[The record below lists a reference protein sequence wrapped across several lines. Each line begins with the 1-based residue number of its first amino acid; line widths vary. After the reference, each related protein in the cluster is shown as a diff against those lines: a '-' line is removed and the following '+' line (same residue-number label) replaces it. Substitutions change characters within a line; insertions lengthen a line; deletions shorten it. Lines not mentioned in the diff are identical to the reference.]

1 MSRDEAIQGR
11 AFVAAALA
19 VAAAAPLLPRL
30 DPLVEIALV
39 AGAIALLG
47 VPHGALDV
55 LHARRLLAGAPR
67 ARRAAFWL
75 GYLGLA
81 GAVVLVWLAL
91 PAAFLVGFL
100 VLAIVH
106 FAGDPEPGTAL
117 PTRLLFGA
125 SPIVLP
131 GLLHAGELAQ
141 LFALLVGEAA
151 ALPIASGLAAI
162 APVHLGACALAAA
175 HAFARGRRLPALELA
190 ALAALASL
198 APPLVAFAVYFCLMH
213 GLRHMLRTGE
223 TEGLGG
229 LRLIAVSLPP
239 TALALAAGLGIAAL
253 AWPFP
258 LEAAM
263 MRIVFVGLAALTV
276 PHMIVVERAK
286 ASRGATSRGV
296 AHPRA

>member
-1 MSRDEAIQGR
+1 MSRAEVGQAEAIQGR
-11 AFVAAALA
+11 AFVVAALI
-19 VAAAAPLLPRL
+19 VAIAAPLLPRL
-30 DPLVEIALV
+30 DPLVEIVLV

-75 GYLGLA
+75 GYLALA
-81 GAVVLVWLAL
+81 GAVVLVWVVL
-91 PAAFLVGFL
+91 PALFLVGFL
-100 VLAIVH
+100 VLAIAH
-106 FAGDPEPGTAL
+106 FAGDPAPGTPR

-131 GLLHAGELAQ
+131 GLLHAGELGD
-141 LFALLVGEAA
+141 LFALIVGEAA
-151 ALPIASGLAAI
+151 AVPIASAIALI
-162 APVHLGACALAAA
+162 APVHLGACALAVV
-175 HAFARGRRLPALELA
+175 HALARGRRRVGLELL

-223 TEGLGG
+223 AEGLGG
-229 LRLIAVSLPP
+229 VRLIAVSLPP
-239 TALALAAGLGIAAL
+239 TALTLAAGLGIAAL

-263 MRIVFVGLAALTV
+263 MQIVFVGLAALTV

-286 ASRGATSRGV
+286 AS
-296 AHPRA
+296 

>member
-19 VAAAAPLLPRL
+19 VAIAAPMLPRL

-75 GYLGLA
+75 GYLALA
-81 GAVVLVWLAL
+81 GAVVLVWLVL
-91 PAAFLVGFL
+91 PALFLVGFL
-100 VLAIVH
+100 VLAILH
-106 FAGDPEPGTAL
+106 FAGDPEPGTPV

-131 GLLHAGELAQ
+131 GLLHAGELAG
-141 LFALLVGEAA
+141 LFALLVGEEAA
-151 ALPIASGLAAI
+151 APIASGVAAI
-162 APVHLGACALAAA
+162 APVHLGACALAVV
-175 HAFARGRRLPALELA
+175 HALARGRRLPALELA

-223 TEGLGG
+223 AEGLGG

-239 TALALAAGLGIAAL
+239 TALTLAAGLGIAAL

-263 MRIVFVGLAALTV
+263 MQIVFVGLAALTV
-276 PHMIVVERAK
+276 PHMIVVERARK
-286 ASRGATSRGV
+286 
-296 AHPRA
+296 P